1 MTFKCENKIVK
12 NLIIFL
18 FIFILVSTARFI
30 PHPPNF
36 TIIIALTFYVALYFG
51 HKSSIYLLISFILTD
66 AILGFHNL
74 IYFTWSTILIIS
86 LLADKLSRTYY
97 IRFFG
102 VIFSVLLF
110 YIITNFGVY
119 FFADHGADKSLIE
132 VFLLGIPFLINNMIC
147 SLLFSMLAEV
157 IIFYKISKKLIIKN

>member
-1 MTFKCENKIVK
+1 MKQISICIG
-12 NLIIFL
+12 IFL
-18 FIFILVSTARFI
+18 ALAISRFI

-97 IRFFG
+97 VRFFG

-132 VFLLGIPFLINNMIC
+132 VYLLGIPFLINNMIC